1 MRMDDL
7 YSLSEQIG
15 KVLREKGL
23 FLVTAESCT
32 GGLLGHLIT
41 EVPGSSDYYL
51 GGFVAY
57 SNEAKMRFL
66 GVSPETLVK
75 YGAVSEQTVCEMA
88 SGARRA
94 FAGIQPEENIIA
106 VAISGVAG
114 PDGGT
119 KEKPV
124 GTVWIGLEGS
134 GISYLEKFL
143 FERSRSAIKEHS
155 AFQAIQMIFDV
166 IKK

>member
-1 MRMDDL
+1 MHDL
-7 YSLSEQIG
+7 YSLSEQLG
-15 KVLREKGL
+15 RVLREKGL
-23 FLVTAESCT
+23 YLVTAESCT

-66 GVSPETLVK
+66 RVSSETLDK
-75 YGAVSEQTVCEMA
+75 FGAVSEQTVREMA

-94 FAGIQPEENIIA
+94 FSGIQPEEKIIA

-114 PDGGT
+114 PGGGT
-119 KEKPV
+119 PEKPV
-124 GTVWIGLEGS
+124 GTVWIGVETR
-134 GISYLEKFL
+134 EKNIEWKNL
-143 FERSRSAIKEHS
+143 FKGNRTEIKIET
-155 AFQAIQMIFDV
+155 ALDV
-166 IKK
+166 LQRIVSLLLQ